1 MGEDYWG
8 GERSIALQVFHLLR
22 DTGLEPVAFHS
33 YSRSLARLRRRLTY
47 FTRDVDAF
55 AVWHYLRTLSKMK
68 PDVVLGWYDQD
79 TSLVYACQRL
89 AVPLVLAAHVYW
101 LQCPISSLVFMGTTT
116 FCSGPQLY
124 CGTDVWKRQ
133 GELAGRVLGPA
144 FGKAILNSYSRKLN
158 RINTYVKSIIACS
171 DFVKSI
177 LVRDGFK
184 NVRAIPNGINPGDYP
199 SVPSENPPT
208 VMFCGQTS
216 ILKGFPHFLQM
227 ADIVRKQF
235 PECRFVFTG
244 GKRETIG
251 GTQGLGLVTVPQLRD
266 QYARSSIVVVPSLW
280 QEPFGLVLLEAMAS
294 RKPVVAYR
302 SGAVPEIV
310 ADGET
315 GFVVEKGNV
324 EQLAQRV
331 LGLLKDPGLAG
342 KMGEAGRQRVV
353 REFDIRKTAASYADE
368 IRKAAS

>member
-1 MGEDYWG
+1 
-8 GERSIALQVFHLLR
+8 
-22 DTGLEPVAFHS
+22 
-33 YSRSLARLRRRLTY
+33 
-47 FTRDVDAF
+47 
-55 AVWHYLRTLSKMK
+55 
-68 PDVVLGWYDQD
+68 
-79 TSLVYACQRL
+79 
-89 AVPLVLAAHVYW
+89 
-101 LQCPISSLVFMGTTT
+101 
-116 FCSGPQLY
+116 
-124 CGTDVWKRQ
+124 
-133 GELAGRVLGPA
+133 
-144 FGKAILNSYSRKLN
+144 
-158 RINTYVKSIIACS
+158 
-171 DFVKSI
+171 
-177 LVRDGFK
+177 
-184 NVRAIPNGINPGDYP
+184 
-199 SVPSENPPT
+199 
-208 VMFCGQTS
+208 MFCGQTS

-251 GTQGLGLVTVPQLRD
+251 GTQGLGLVTVTQLRD

-331 LGLLKDPGLAG
+331 LDLLKDPGLAG

-353 REFDIRKTAASYADE
+353 REFDIRETAASYADE